1 MSVSVRVSIFALAA
15 LLVGCATN
23 IKPTVAFNPQPSEAF
38 RNFDRFELAK
48 LELPASYDNAANQ
61 RATVKIEE
69 NLQKGLTPRFEE
81 WQGKGTTR
89 GRSLRIEPR
98 IEEIKFVSVGSRI
111 MVGAMAG
118 SSAVRIKVAFR
129 DAGSGGLIAEPEFY
143 RSANAFTST
152 YGVQDNLML
161 NSIAEAIVQYTLNN
175 YTAPVGGAV
184 TAP

>member
-1 MSVSVRVSIFALAA
+1 MGVSRGISVFALAA
-15 LLVGCATN
+15 LLLGCATN

-48 LELPASYDNAANQ
+48 VELPANQANAANQ

-69 NLQKGLTPRFEE
+69 NLQKGLTPKLEE
-81 WQGKGTTR
+81 WQGKGATKGR
-89 GRSLRIEPR
+89 GLRIEPR

-129 DAGSGGLIAEPEFY
+129 DAASGGLIAEPEFY
-143 RSANAFTST
+143 RSANAFTSA

-161 NSIAEAIVQYTLNN
+161 NSIADAIVNYTMTN
-175 YTAPVGGAV
+175 YTAAVGGAV
-184 TAP
+184 TGP